1 MVRAA
6 ARLARM
12 GCDAYAY
19 AMVAAGAIDLVLESG
34 LKSWDVEA
42 AVPVIA
48 GAGGLVTDWRGAPI
62 GRHGGQMAIA
72 GDRAV
77 LDEALVSLKRAA
89 K

>member
-1 MVRAA
+1 
-6 ARLARM
+6 
-12 GCDAYAY
+12 
-19 AMVAAGAIDLVLESG
+19 MVAAGTVDLVVESR

-72 GDRAV
+72 GDRAL
-77 LDEALVSLKRAA
+77 LDEALESLKGAA
-89 K
+89 R